1 MIVHDGKHHAVDS
14 KEVAFVT
21 AGKRAFQAAIRDAK
35 PVVLEPIARMQVTAP
50 ESAMGAITGDLSSR
64 RGMVSGTDS
73 GKLGQLTISGQAPI
87 AELAD
92 YQSRLNAMTAGQG
105 SYALALSHYEVVPPQ
120 VQQQLMSQHKVQDE
134 E

>member
-1 MIVHDGKHHAVDS
+1 
-14 KEVAFVT
+14 
-21 AGKRAFQAAIRDAK
+21 
-35 PVVLEPIARMQVTAP
+35 
-50 ESAMGAITGDLSSR
+50 MGAITGELSTR

-73 GKLGQLTISGQAPI
+73 GKLGQMTVTGQAPM

-105 SYALALSHYEVVPPQ
+105 SYSLALSHYEVVPPS
-120 VQQQLMSQHKVQDE
+120 VQQQLTSQHKVRDE